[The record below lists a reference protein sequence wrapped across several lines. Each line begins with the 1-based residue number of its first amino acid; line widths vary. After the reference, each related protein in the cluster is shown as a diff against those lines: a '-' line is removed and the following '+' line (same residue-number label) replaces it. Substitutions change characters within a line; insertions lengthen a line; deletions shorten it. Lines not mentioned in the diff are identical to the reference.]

1 MRVGLQLLSIHTT
14 LSGDQQHY
22 VTIMDVVL
30 NAIKIAAVAN
40 RVLIAG
46 GVAKE

>member
-1 MRVGLQLLSIHTT
+1 MTVGLQLLSIHTT
-14 LSGDQQHY
+14 LCGDQQHY

-40 RVLIAG
+40 CVLIAG